1 MSQSVPESTPLKLLL
16 GANQLAW
23 SAFQARGQAEALKTL
38 AGLYEHSDWIVEQ
51 ALQAQPLGQLASPAA
66 LKHQLVRVVASASPE
81 AQLGLIRAHPPLS
94 AKAKIDESIAKDSQ
108 SEQSL
113 VGLDRCSPEEFAALT
128 ELNAQYLK
136 KFGWPFIL
144 AVRGPR
150 GSGLSRSAIIQA
162 LARRINMPAEEE
174 LQECLRQIH
183 RIAEMR
189 LDERLGL
196 SQDLGHAVWDACE
209 DLAQFTETPGEL
221 TVTYM
226 TPAHR
231 QAAQWIADQMQSAGF
246 DEVFEDAVGNV
257 VGRYKADAQASES
270 GSKALMTGSH
280 YDTVRNGGK
289 YDGRIGIL
297 IPIEVVR
304 AMSSVGQRLP
314 FDLEVIGFSEEEGV
328 RFKCTFLGSGAVAGR
343 FDQTTLEATDS
354 SGRRLADVLK
364 EQGRVLDKPALQAMA
379 RNPENYLG
387 FVEIHIEQGPVLTR
401 AGIPLGLVT
410 SINGSARFMVQ
421 ITGMASHA
429 GTTPMGARRDAA
441 AAAAEFMV
449 ALERTAGDLEDCV
462 ATVGQLQVVNGST
475 NVVPGHVSLSLDL
488 RAPTNEQRDQL
499 VKSTMSLLESI
510 CGKRGLGYSVEQT
523 LLASAAPS
531 DVGLSGA
538 WQRAI
543 ESTGLPAH
551 PLPSG
556 AGHDAMKLH
565 EVMPQAMLFVRG
577 EKLGIS
583 HNPLESSTSHD
594 LQLGCEAFI
603 HLLDQLSVDY
613 SLTDSSQQT

>member
-1 MSQSVPESTPLKLLL
+1 MSQIAAKSTALKHLLS
-16 GANQLAW
+16 ANQQAW
-23 SAFQARGQAEALKTL
+23 SAFQARGQAEAFKTL
-38 AGLYEHSDWIVEQ
+38 VGLYEHSDWIIEQ
-51 ALQAQPLGQLASPAA
+51 AFQAVPLSQLASPAA
-66 LKHQLVRVVASASPE
+66 LKNQLVQVVASTSQE
-81 AQLGLIRAHPPLS
+81 AQLALIRAHPPLS

-113 VGLDRCSPEEFAALT
+113 VGLDRCSPEEFTALT

-150 GSGLSRSAIIQA
+150 GSGLSRAAIIQT

-231 QAAQWIADQMQSAGF
+231 QAANWIAEQMQSAGF

-257 VGRYKADAQASES
+257 VGRYKADPLAS
-270 GSKALMTGSH
+270 GFAGKTLMTGSH

-304 AMSSVGQRLP
+304 AMSSVGKRLP

-343 FDQTTLEATDS
+343 FDLATLDATDG
-354 SGRRLADVLK
+354 SGFRLADILK
-364 EQGRVLDKPALQAMA
+364 EQGRSLDSGALQAMA
-379 RNPENYLG
+379 RHPENYLG
-387 FVEIHIEQGPVLTR
+387 FVEVHIEQGPVLTR

-410 SINGSARFMVQ
+410 SINGSARYMVQ
-421 ITGMASHA
+421 ITGLASHA
-429 GTTPMGARRDAA
+429 GTTPMGSRRDAG

-449 ALERTAGDLEDCV
+449 ALERVATGLKDCV

-475 NVVPGHVSLSLDL
+475 NVVPGLVRLSLDL
-488 RAPTNEQRDQL
+488 RAPTNDQRDEL
-499 VKSTMSLLESI
+499 VRSTMELLASV
-510 CGKRGLGYSVEQT
+510 CSKRGVSHSVEQT

-531 DVGLSGA
+531 DSELLQS
-538 WQRAI
+538 WKEAI
-543 ESTGLPAH
+543 ESTGVAVLA
-551 PLPSG
+551 LPSG

-577 EKLGIS
+577 ENLGVS

-603 HLLDQLSVDY
+603 HLLDQLA
-613 SLTDSSQQT
+613 TSQAFKA

>member
-1 MSQSVPESTPLKLLL
+1 MSQSSKSTPLRRLLA
-16 GANQLAW
+16 ANQMAW
-23 SAFQARGQAEALKTL
+23 SAFQARGQAEAFKTL
-38 AGLYEHSDWIVEQ
+38 AGLYEHSDWIIERAFQ
-51 ALQAQPLGQLASPAA
+51 AVPLARLASPAA
-66 LKHQLVRVVASASPE
+66 LKHQLIQVVANAPQE
-81 AQLGLIRAHPPLS
+81 AQLALIRAHPPLS

-113 VGLDRCSPEEFAALT
+113 VGLDRCSPQEFAALT

-136 KFGWPFIL
+136 RFGWPFIL

-150 GSGLSRSAIIQA
+150 ESGLSRAAIIQT
-162 LARRINMPAEEE
+162 LARRIHMPAEEE

-183 RIAEMR
+183 RIAEIR

-196 SQDLGHAVWDACE
+196 SQNLGHAVWDACE

-328 RFKCTFLGSGAVAGR
+328 RFKCTFLGSGAVTGR
-343 FDQTTLEATDS
+343 FDQATLEATDS
-354 SGRRLADVLK
+354 SGLRLADVLK
-364 EQGRVLDKPALQAMA
+364 EQGRALDSAALQAMA

-387 FVEIHIEQGPVLTR
+387 FVEVHIEQGPVLTR
-401 AGIPLGLVT
+401 AGVPLGLVT
-410 SINGSARFMVQ
+410 SINGSARYMVQ
-421 ITGMASHA
+421 VTGLASHA
-429 GTTPMGARRDAA
+429 GTTPMGARRDAVA
-441 AAAAEFMV
+441 ASAEFMV
-449 ALERTAGDLEDCV
+449 ALEKTAGSLADCV
-462 ATVGQLQVVNGST
+462 ATVGQLEVVNGST

-510 CGKRGLGYSVEQT
+510 CRKRGLGYSVEQT

-531 DVGLSGA
+531 DVGLAGA

-577 EKLGIS
+577 ENLGIS

-594 LQLGCEAFI
+594 LQMGCEAFI
-603 HLLDQLSVDY
+603 HLLDQLAA
-613 SLTDSSQQT
+613 SQTSKA

>member
-1 MSQSVPESTPLKLLL
+1 MFQSAAKPTALKHLLS
-16 GANQLAW
+16 ANQQAW
-23 SAFQARGQAEALKTL
+23 SAFQAIGQAEAFKTL
-38 AGLYEHSDWIVEQ
+38 AGLYEHSDWIIEQ
-51 ALQAQPLGQLASPAA
+51 AFQAVPLSQLASPAA
-66 LKHQLVRVVASASPE
+66 LKHQLVQVVTNAPQE
-81 AQLGLIRAHPPLS
+81 AQLALIRAHPPLS

-113 VGLDRCSPEEFAALT
+113 VGLDRCSPQEFAALT
-128 ELNAQYLK
+128 ELNAKYLK

-209 DLAQFTETPGEL
+209 DLAQFTEIPGEL

-257 VGRYKADAQASES
+257 VGRYKADPLAS
-270 GSKALMTGSH
+270 GFAGKTLMTGSH

-328 RFKCTFLGSGAVAGR
+328 RFKCTFLGSSGVAGR
-343 FDQTTLEATDS
+343 FDQATLDATDG
-354 SGRRLADVLK
+354 SGLRLADLLK
-364 EQGRVLDKPALQAMA
+364 EQGRALDSAALQAMA
-379 RNPENYLG
+379 RHPENYLG
-387 FVEIHIEQGPVLTR
+387 FVEVHIEQGPVLTR

-410 SINGSARFMVQ
+410 SINGSARYMVQ
-421 ITGMASHA
+421 ITGLASHA
-429 GTTPMGARRDAA
+429 GTTPMGSRRDAA

-449 ALERTAGDLEDCV
+449 ALERAATGLKDCV

-488 RAPTNEQRDQL
+488 RAPTNDQRDRL
-499 VKSTMSLLESI
+499 VHSAMALLESI
-510 CGKRGLGYSVEQT
+510 CNKRGVSYSVEQT

-531 DVGLSGA
+531 DVGLASA
-538 WQRAI
+538 WRRAI
-543 ESTGLPAH
+543 ESTGLPVYA
-551 PLPSG
+551 LPSG

-565 EVMPQAMLFVRG
+565 EVMRQAMLFVRG
-577 EKLGIS
+577 ENLGIS

-603 HLLDQLSVDY
+603 HLLDQLAA
-613 SLTDSSQQT
+613 SQTSKA

>member
-1 MSQSVPESTPLKLLL
+1 MPQSSKSTPLRRLL
-16 GANQLAW
+16 AENHQAW
-23 SAFQARGQAEALKTL
+23 SAFQARGQVEAFKTL

-51 ALQAQPLGQLASPAA
+51 AFQAAPLSQLASPAA

-81 AQLGLIRAHPPLS
+81 AQVALIRAHPPLS
-94 AKAKIDESIAKDSQ
+94 AKAKIDDAIAKDSQ

-196 SQDLGHAVWDACE
+196 SQDLGQAVWDACE
-209 DLAQFTETPGEL
+209 DLAQFTEIPGEL

-231 QAAQWIADQMQSAGF
+231 QAAQWIADRMQSAGF

-257 VGRYKADAQASES
+257 VGRYKADAQVSES

-343 FDQTTLEATDS
+343 FDQTTLDATD
-354 SGRRLADVLK
+354 GTGLRLAEVLK
-364 EQGRVLDKPALQAMA
+364 EQGRSLDTAALQAMA
-379 RNPENYLG
+379 RNPDHYLG
-387 FVEIHIEQGPVLTR
+387 FVEVHIEQGPVLTR
-401 AGIPLGLVT
+401 AGVPLGLVT
-410 SINGSARFMVQ
+410 SINGSARYMVQ
-421 ITGMASHA
+421 ITGLASHA

-449 ALERTAGDLEDCV
+449 ALEQTAGSLADCV
-462 ATVGQLQVVNGST
+462 TTVGQLQVVNGST

-488 RAPTNEQRDQL
+488 RAPTNEQRDEL
-499 VKSTMSLLESI
+499 VHSAMGLLESI
-510 CGKRGLGYSVEQT
+510 CSKRGVSHSVEQT

-531 DVGLSGA
+531 DSELLQSWKG
-538 WQRAI
+538 AI
-543 ESTGLPAH
+543 ESTGVPVLA
-551 PLPSG
+551 LPSG

-565 EVMPQAMLFVRG
+565 EMMPQAMLFVRG
-577 EKLGIS
+577 ENLGIS

-603 HLLDQLSVDY
+603 YLLDQLAA
-613 SLTDSSQQT
+613 SQTTKA

>member
-1 MSQSVPESTPLKLLL
+1 MSQSASKSTPLKRLLA
-16 GANQLAW
+16 ANHQAW
-23 SAFQARGQAEALKTL
+23 SALQARGQAEALKTL
-38 AGLYEHSDWIVEQ
+38 TGLYEHSDWIIEEAFQ
-51 ALQAQPLGQLASPAA
+51 AVPLSQLASPAA
-66 LKHQLVRVVASASPE
+66 LKHQLVLVVASASQE
-81 AQLGLIRAHPPLS
+81 AQLALIRAHPPLS
-94 AKAKIDESIAKDSQ
+94 AKAKIDDAIAKDSQ

-113 VGLDRCSPEEFAALT
+113 VRLDRCSPQEFAALT

-150 GSGLSRSAIIQA
+150 GSGLSRAAIIQT

-183 RIAEMR
+183 RIAEIR

-196 SQDLGHAVWDACE
+196 SQNLGHAVWDACE
-209 DLAQFTETPGEL
+209 DLAKITETPGEL

-231 QAAQWIADQMQSAGF
+231 QAAQWIADQMRSAGF

-304 AMSSVGQRLP
+304 SMSSVGQRLP

-343 FDQTTLEATDS
+343 FDQATLEATDS
-354 SGRRLADVLK
+354 SGLRLADVLK
-364 EQGRVLDKPALQAMA
+364 EQCRALDPAALQAMA

-387 FVEIHIEQGPVLTR
+387 FVEVHIEQGPVLTR
-401 AGIPLGLVT
+401 TGVPLGLVT
-410 SINGSARFMVQ
+410 SINGSARYMVQ
-421 ITGMASHA
+421 ITGLASHA
-429 GTTPMGARRDAA
+429 GTTPMGTRRDAA

-449 ALERTAGDLEDCV
+449 ALEETAGSLADCV
-462 ATVGQLQVVNGST
+462 ATVGQLEVVNGST
-475 NVVPGHVSLSLDL
+475 NVVPGHVRLSLDL

-531 DVGLSGA
+531 DVGLAGA

-577 EKLGIS
+577 ENLGIS

-603 HLLDQLSVDY
+603 HLLDQLAA
-613 SLTDSSQQT
+613 SQTSKA